1 VALSRVTRYGGAAL
15 VTLALVVAA
24 AVGWLKLHEDQL
36 VFAADRS
43 RLHLIDA
50 LPETA
55 ARVSIQLAGGL
66 ELAGLAY
73 RADPSNDTGY
83 FILHLHGNAD
93 SAFTPEQLR
102 HCEAL
107 RGAGFG
113 VLDIDYRG
121 FGRSPGVPS
130 EANMYEDA
138 EAGYQELVR
147 LGAAPTR
154 IVVLGHSLGSGPA
167 VLLATHHSIAA
178 LVLFGAFTSI
188 PDAAAARYPLLPVRY
203 VASIKFNSLARIAA
217 VHVPVIIAHSRTD
230 TLIPYDHALRLYRAA
245 NDPKRLLTFTAPR
258 DDGFGGHVDALFD
271 NVPELKSALLALL
284 PR

>member
-1 VALSRVTRYGGAAL
+1 
-15 VTLALVVAA
+15 
-24 AVGWLKLHEDQL
+24 
-36 VFAADRS
+36 
-43 RLHLIDA
+43 
-50 LPETA
+50 
-55 ARVSIQLAGGL
+55 
-66 ELAGLAY
+66 
-73 RADPSNDTGY
+73 
-83 FILHLHGNAD
+83 
-93 SAFTPEQLR
+93 
-102 HCEAL
+102 
-107 RGAGFG
+107 
-113 VLDIDYRG
+113 
-121 FGRSPGVPS
+121 
-130 EANMYEDA
+130 MYEDA